1 MVEMLAED
9 PREHIRR
16 LIVERLDF
24 GKKPLF
30 TQFLALK
37 T

>member
-30 TQFLALK
+30 T
-37 T
+37 

>member
-1 MVEMLAED
+1 MLAED

-24 GKKPLF
+24 GKKPIY
-30 TQFLALK
+30 TQFLARK